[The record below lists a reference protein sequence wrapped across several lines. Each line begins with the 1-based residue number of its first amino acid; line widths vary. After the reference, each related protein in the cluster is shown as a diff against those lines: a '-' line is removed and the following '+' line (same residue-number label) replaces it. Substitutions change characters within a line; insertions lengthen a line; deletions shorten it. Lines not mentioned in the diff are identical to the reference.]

1 MVYMYEKGMISVV
14 IPVYNASEFIRQCLD
29 SLLIQTYKNWQA
41 LLIDDGSIDSSNSI
55 CQEYSKRDARFQVIS
70 KKNEGVSKTRNL
82 ALDLCKGE
90 FVFFLDAD
98 DYLLDENCFDKM
110 ILEMKK
116 NEIDLVRI
124 DYQAVDEKSNKL
136 FINGNVK
143 LRKKYYSRSLSI
155 SDYCI
160 HVAMDEYFLCMNL
173 LRNKIIQ
180 EFHIRFVDGCRMRED
195 AAFLL
200 TYLANS
206 RQVIYLPNIWYA
218 YRKHSGAATAISS
231 IKIYSKDLS
240 MVFDTLISLLKKN
253 TNKDYNSYL
262 EFFLSNIIVDLR
274 GTEFFKQRYNLCK
287 KFENKSFRYYCL
299 KFACFA
305 DISLSV
311 LNFLSHCI
319 NKIKRSIV

>member
-1 MVYMYEKGMISVV
+1 MEYMFEKGMISVI
-14 IPVYNASEFIRQCLD
+14 IPVYNASAFIRQCLD
-29 SLLIQTYKNWQA
+29 SLLRQTYKNWQA
-41 LLIDDGSIDSSNSI
+41 ILIDDGSIDSSYSI
-55 CQEYSKRDARFQVIS
+55 CQEYSKGDDRFQVIS

-98 DYLLDENCFDKM
+98 DFLLDENCFDKL
-110 ILEMKK
+110 IFEMAKE
-116 NEIDLVRI
+116 EIDLVRF
-124 DYQAVDEKSNKL
+124 DYQAVDEKSNTI
-136 FINGNVK
+136 FINGNIK

-160 HVAMDEYFLCMNL
+160 HVAMDEYFLAMNL
-173 LRNKIIQ
+173 LRNNIIQ
-180 EFHIRFVDGCRMRED
+180 EFHIRFVEGCRMRED

-206 RQVIYLPNIWYA
+206 RQVIYLPYICYA

-240 MVFDTLISLLKKN
+240 MVFDALISLLKKN
-253 TNKDYNSYL
+253 TNKDYISYL
-262 EFFLSNIIVDLR
+262 EFFLSNIVVDLR

-287 KFENKSFRYYCL
+287 KFKNKSLRYYCL
-299 KFACFA
+299 KLACFTN
-305 DISLSV
+305 ISLSI
-311 LNFLSHCI
+311 LNFLSHCF
-319 NKIKRSIV
+319 NKIKRIIA